1 VTKAPPRVEDARR
14 RFVEDIGHLYARYG
28 LALTVGRV
36 FGLLLVTDDPLSLD
50 DLAEQLGV
58 SKSGI
63 SVATRDLERLG
74 VARRR
79 GTPGSRR
86 VLYEAND
93 SMEPIFEGQFDRI
106 RGTLGTL
113 RRADAALAPGQ
124 AKARMREMI
133 ELHEFW
139 LRESEGI
146 MDRWRRRS
154 EA

>member
-14 RFVEDIGHLYARYG
+14 RFVEDISHLYAHYG

-36 FGLLLVTDDPLSLD
+36 FGLLLVSDDPLSLD
-50 DLAEQLGV
+50 DLAEQL
-58 SKSGI
+58 
-63 SVATRDLERLG
+63 
-74 VARRR
+74 